1 MSHLIYPL
9 NFKLLAAFIQK
20 QSRAIARDPKTLTK
34 PDRIVV
40 VVVAK

>member
-9 NFKLLAAFIQK
+9 NLKLLAAFIQK
-20 QSRAIARDPKTLTK
+20 QSRAIARYPKTLTK

-40 VVVAK
+40 AK